1 MTLEEDSLA
10 YHGSDPPGKIEI
22 RTIKPTNTQHDLSL
36 AYSPGV
42 AGLEPTFGGVNLRE
56 RMDVPEGDLADA
68 MDGAD
73 VFVGLSAGGI
83 VDPEMVRSMAL
94 NPIVFAM
101 ANPDPEI
108 GYEET
113 KSARE
118 DTVIVATGRSDYPNQ
133 VNNVLGFPFIFRGA
147 LDVRAREIHEAMKVA
162 AAEALAELARAD
174 VPDAVVEAY
183 GDEPLQH
190 GPEYII
196 PKPLDSRVLF
206 EVAPAVARTA
216 VESGVARRE
225 LDGERYVD
233 HAAGVARRFDVER
246 SAIRS
251 CLPTRF
257 RPVVPFSRCHVSIG
271 RRPVNRSLVTV
282 RPTVPGQ

>member
-1 MTLEEDSLA
+1 
-10 YHGSDPPGKIEI
+10 
-22 RTIKPTNTQHDLSL
+22 
-36 AYSPGV
+36 
-42 AGLEPTFGGVNLRE
+42 
-56 RMDVPEGDLADA
+56 MDVPEGDLADA
-68 MDGAD
+68 MDGAN

-83 VDPEMVRSMAL
+83 VDPKTVRSMTL

-108 GYEET
+108 GYEEA

-118 DTVIVATGRSDYPNQ
+118 DTIIVATGRSDCPNQ
-133 VNNVLGFPFIFRGA
+133 VNNVPGFLFVFRGA
-147 LDVRAREIHEAMKVA
+147 LDIRAREIHEAMKVA

-183 GDEPLQH
+183 GDEPLQY

-206 EVAPAVARTA
+206 EVAPAVARAA

-233 HAAGVARRFDVER
+233 HAAGVYMLAFRDRVVFVADATVNQDPDAATLAEVARHAAGVARRFDVER

-271 RRPVNRSLVTV
+271 RRPINRSLVTV